1 MEMRKET
8 GRVQRHA
15 NFGTSQKSFIIS
27 AKCSNARSSR
37 KCLIKGEDKR
47 HIRWFLDRLRV
58 NNNPPTPKSYSLFQV
73 KRLLCYHTCPRLR
86 STLTHPRLLGAPV
99 Y

>member
-27 AKCSNARSSR
+27 AKCSNARSSS
-37 KCLIKGEDKR
+37 KCLIKGKIKD
-47 HIRWFLDRLRV
+47 IRWFLDRLLV
-58 NNNPPTPKSYSLFQV
+58 NNNPAISESYSLFQV
-73 KRLLCYHTCPRLR
+73 KR
-86 STLTHPRLLGAPV
+86 
-99 Y
+99 